1 MWGLCVKELAKKV
14 KFSESIDVDKINIVK
29 DHYFPNAYIIDLPLN
44 SIPDHAWQDVFEREW
59 KMSRRLWERKIFVMG
74 DKLRLITT
82 PNELAEKLDWV
93 KQIIERTNKA
103 IEEYNR
109 VAPLEKQL
117 RKQVSVAEEKMV
129 IESIRDMLRKRF
141 GAAFTR

>member
-1 MWGLCVKELAKKV
+1 VKELAKKV

>member
-1 MWGLCVKELAKKV
+1 MKELAKKV